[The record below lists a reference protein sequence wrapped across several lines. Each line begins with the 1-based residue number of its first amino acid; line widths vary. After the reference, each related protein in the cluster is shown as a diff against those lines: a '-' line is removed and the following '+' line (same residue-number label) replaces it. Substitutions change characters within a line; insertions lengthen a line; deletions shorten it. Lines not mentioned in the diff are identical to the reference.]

1 LPEGAF
7 QVISLLPAVGGT
19 IMTVDYAAL
28 HEENRLEYGRA
39 IGRIG
44 KRLLEDRYDKRTHF
58 IYELLQNAEDA
69 LRRRTSWAGSRTVT
83 FSLRKDELRIS
94 HYGAPFDANDVKG
107 ICGIDESTKGVNSI
121 GRFGIGFKSVYAF
134 TARPEVHSG
143 TEAFSIAEYVLPSAV
158 KALKR
163 HPDETLIVLPLK
175 PDDHAAFQEIAEG
188 LRSLGS
194 EALLF
199 LKQVEE
205 IVWSV
210 DGQGAGSYR
219 RTTGGGSIREVVLEN
234 TSGLEISRSEYLLF
248 SRDAENGGV
257 VVGQVELAFSVE
269 TQDGQRAIQPLPDA
283 RLVVFFPTVLPTYT
297 GFLVQGP
304 YQTTPSRDNIPAE
317 EPWNRKLAALTSELL
332 ADSLG
337 HLRDNGLLSVAT
349 LRALPLDRSKFSGL
363 FAPLYERTAEAFQTE
378 RLLPTATD
386 RFVKASELRLAR
398 AQDVRDLLGPRNL
411 AALLG
416 VASNVYWTAPEITVD
431 RAPQLRSYLM
441 QELKVVELTVEQ
453 VLARMTDEFLTE
465 QSDTWMIKFYR
476 LLESQPALLRSN
488 RGQALGLF
496 RLEDG
501 THVPLMRHGIR
512 QVFLSSGQKTGFP
525 TLRSSLQNSQT
536 RKFLELAK
544 LTEPDPVDDVIH
556 HLLPGYRKT
565 AVDTGNYADDIGRML
580 RAFQTDSQA
589 LKEKL
594 ITELRTANIV
604 IAKDA
609 ATKKTFIC
617 NPPAVYLGAARL
629 TNLFDGVE
637 GVYLVD
643 GSREC
648 LRGEP
653 VREMLEA
660 SGSTRILRT
669 VICQCDLSE
678 TEKEA
683 VRRAAGWERASTD
696 HPIQDVDIDGL
707 DALLSFLPSLDP
719 EQRAPRARLLWDAL
733 SEFVE
738 RRGANILSVTYN
750 WTYMAPRSASVD
762 ARFLRRLNAAA
773 WIPDTAGALRR
784 PSEVLFEDL
793 GWPDHPILQSR
804 IAFKPPAIAALA
816 REAGF
821 DAGLLDELRR
831 LGLMSVEQLR
841 ERLGPEADASS
852 ADGGGTDN
860 DDGSDEERSDG
871 RANGDED
878 DRSHGV
884 ASNDGGNSW
893 SGSGGTGGQASGG
906 GGQGQESGN
915 GSSSGQGS
923 GVGVS
928 QGGRQGGPGEGSGRG
943 EFISYVGTHPEGE
956 EDDPNSPAHKE
967 RMELENAAIAFI
979 LELEPMLER
988 MPVGNKGYD
997 LIEKKGPTELPRLIE
1012 VKAMRGTLKDRP
1024 ATLSS
1029 AQIDEARSSG
1039 ERFWL
1044 YVVERAGT
1052 SSPRLLKIQNPY
1064 GRAGTFTFD
1073 HGWEAIA
1080 AVVDTSARIAA
1091 E

>member
-1 LPEGAF
+1 
-7 QVISLLPAVGGT
+7 
-19 IMTVDYAAL
+19 MTVDYVAL
-28 HEENRLEYGRA
+28 SEENRLEYGRA

-69 LRRRTSWAGSRTVT
+69 LRRRAGWSGSRAVT
-83 FSLRKDELRIS
+83 FTLKQGELRIS
-94 HYGAPFDANDVKG
+94 HYGAPFDASDVKG

-158 KALKR
+158 KALGR

-175 PDDHAAFQEIAEG
+175 SDDPAAFDEVAEG
-188 LRSLGS
+188 LRSLGRES
-194 EALLF
+194 LLF

-210 DGQGAGSYR
+210 DGQGAGNYR
-219 RTTGGGSIREVVLEN
+219 RTSSSGIMREVLLES
-234 TSGLEISRSEYLLF
+234 TIGLETSRSEYLLF
-248 SRDAENGGV
+248 SRDAENDGD

-269 TQDGQRAIQPLPDA
+269 TQDGQRAIRPLPDA

-317 EPWNRKLAALTSELL
+317 EPWNRKLAALTSQLL
-332 ADSLG
+332 ADTLG
-337 HLRDNGLLSVAT
+337 HLRDAGLLSVAA
-349 LRALPLDRSKFSGL
+349 LRALPIDRSKFAGL
-363 FAPLYERTAEAFQTE
+363 FAPLYERTAEAFRTE

-386 RFVKASELRLAR
+386 RFAKAGEVRLAR
-398 AQDVRDLLGPRNL
+398 AQDVRDLLGPRHL

-416 VASNVYWTAPEITVD
+416 VTGNVYWTAPEITVD

-453 VLARMTDEFLTE
+453 VLGRMTDEFLAE

-476 LLESQPALLRSN
+476 LLEAQPALLRSN
-488 RGQALGLF
+488 RGQTLGLF

-525 TLRSSLQNSQT
+525 TLRASLQNAQT

-544 LTEPDPVDDVIH
+544 ITEPDPVDDVIH
-556 HLLPGYRKT
+556 HLLPGYRKSP
-565 AVDTGNYADDIGRML
+565 VDTRNYADDVGRII
-580 RAFQTDSQA
+580 RAFQTDSQVQ
-589 LKEKL
+589 KEKL
-594 ITELRTANIV
+594 ITELRTATIV
-604 IAKDA
+604 MAKDA
-609 ATKKTFIC
+609 STMETFIC
-617 NPPAVYLGAARL
+617 RPPSVYLGVARL
-629 TNLFDGVE
+629 INLFDGVR

-643 GSREC
+643 SSREC

-669 VICQCDLSE
+669 VSCQSDLSE

-696 HPIQDVDIDGL
+696 QPIQDVDIDGL
-707 DALLSFLPSLDP
+707 EALLSILPSLGPDG
-719 EQRAPRARLLWDAL
+719 RAARARLLWDAL

-738 RRGANILSVTYN
+738 RRGAHILSVTYN

-762 ARFLRRLNAAA
+762 ARFLRRLNATA
-773 WIPDTAGALRR
+773 WIPDTDGELRR
-784 PSEVLFEDL
+784 PSEILFDEL
-793 GWPDHPILQSR
+793 RWPEHPVLQSR
-804 IAFKPPAIAALA
+804 IGFKPPAIAALA

-831 LGLMSVEQLR
+831 LGLTSVQQLR
-841 ERLGPEADASS
+841 ERLGPEADTTSKDRDGTGNTDSS
-852 ADGGGTDN
+852 
-860 DDGSDEERSDG
+860 DDERSDG
-871 RANGDED
+871 RANGHEENGSQ
-878 DRSHGV
+878 RGF
-884 ASNDGGNSW
+884 SNDGG
-893 SGSGGTGGQASGG
+893 SGSGGSRGQESGG
-906 GGQGQESGN
+906 GGQGQRPGN

-923 GVGVS
+923 GAEGS
-928 QGGRQGGPGEGSGRG
+928 QSGGTGGGGEGSGRG
-943 EFISYVGTHPEGE
+943 VFISYVGTHPEGE
-956 EDDPNSPAHKE
+956 EDDPNSPDQRE
-967 RMELENAAIAFI
+967 RMELEKSAIAFI

-988 MPVGNKGYD
+988 TPVGNKGYD
-997 LIEKKGPTELPRLIE
+997 LIEQKAPSGLLRLIE
-1012 VKAMRGTLKDRP
+1012 VKAMRGTLRERP

-1073 HGWEAIA
+1073 YGWEAIA
-1080 AVVDTSARIAA
+1080 TVVDTSVRNAA